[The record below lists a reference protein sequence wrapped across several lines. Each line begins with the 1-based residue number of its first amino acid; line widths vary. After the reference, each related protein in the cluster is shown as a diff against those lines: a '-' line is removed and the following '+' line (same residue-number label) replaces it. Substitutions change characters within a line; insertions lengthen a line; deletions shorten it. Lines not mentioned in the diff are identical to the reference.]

1 MTAVR
6 SGADAAIL
14 ARERRVPG
22 LALLLDDDRLAEAVG
37 EPARIERM
45 RWKPGAGVVASLR
58 TERGGRRFLAAY
70 ADPAK
75 AAKDLHT
82 AARLGARLAAVDGA
96 PGAVVGA
103 LEGDRAI
110 ARSLAR
116 LRRRLPGVDTG
127 SIVLRHNPARRV
139 VLRLAD
145 GRVLK
150 LAARGRDR
158 VLVAIIG
165 GDLAAAGVPIVA
177 EEAVPRV
184 AEATV
189 LPWWGG
195 GDLADRPDPTAARL
209 AGLAT
214 AALHDSSPPAGAI
227 LLAERS
233 LRRELVRAR
242 DGVAAVLPGLAPEAG
257 AIADAVLR
265 GVERSATPPT
275 VAHGDLSPDQVLLG
289 DDGVRLIDF
298 DRVCLATPA
307 ADLGSFRAASA
318 LAGAEPLADALLD
331 GYAERR
337 TPPGERELRLHT
349 AASLLTRAVEP
360 FRTRQDGWDAAVER
374 TLRLA
379 QAVLP

>member
-6 SGADAAIL
+6 SGAEAAIL
-14 ARERRVPG
+14 LRERRVPG
-22 LALLLDDDRLAEAVG
+22 LALLLDADRLAQAVG

-58 TERGGRRFLAAY
+58 TERGGSRFLAAY
-70 ADPAK
+70 ADAAK
-75 AAKDLHT
+75 AAKDLQT
-82 AARLGARLAAVDGA
+82 ASRLGARLTAVGDV
-96 PGAVVGA
+96 PGTVVGA
-103 LEGDRAI
+103 LDGDRAI

-127 SIVLRHNPARRV
+127 SLVLRHNPARRI

-158 VLVAIIG
+158 VLVAIVG
-165 GDLAAAGVPIVA
+165 GDLAAAGVPVVA
-177 EEAVPRV
+177 EAAVPRV

-189 LPWWGG
+189 LPWWGR
-195 GDLADRPDPTAARL
+195 GDLSARPDPTAARL

-214 AALHDSSPPAGAI
+214 AALHDASPPAGAI

-257 AIADAVLR
+257 AVVDAVLR

-275 VAHGDLSPDQVLLG
+275 VAHGDLSPIRCCSAMTGCASSTSTASASPAPPPTSARSAPQPCS
-289 DDGVRLIDF
+289 
-298 DRVCLATPA
+298 RVPSRSPTRCSTATPSSA
-307 ADLGSFRAASA
+307 RLRANGSCACTR
-318 LAGAEPLADALLD
+318 
-331 GYAERR
+331 
-337 TPPGERELRLHT
+337 PP
-349 AASLLTRAVEP
+349 P
-360 FRTRQDGWDAAVER
+360 C
-374 TLRLA
+374 
-379 QAVLP
+379 